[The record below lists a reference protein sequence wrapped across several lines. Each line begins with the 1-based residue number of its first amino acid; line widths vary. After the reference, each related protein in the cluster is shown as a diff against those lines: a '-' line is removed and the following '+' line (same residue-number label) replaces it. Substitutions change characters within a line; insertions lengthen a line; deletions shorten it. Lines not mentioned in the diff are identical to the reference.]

1 MSRSGRSAVLDAGSR
16 KPFSTA
22 HGTSHDARPAGCRL
36 PRHHRAALWSFVTT
50 GQAGGRRW
58 NGANILSVGVGLPPG
73 GAQHSRAATP
83 HIGRQAPTTIT
94 ARDFDHFM
102 RVPPNGTLQRGNSQA
117 ARLYRRSRPRAGPP
131 RNCFREA
138 ATMLLFPG
146 RGLENYDASII
157 RPGCGGRHV
166 CWPMRAAGSR
176 QLQHRSSTRTERP
189 ASPSFTNSIRR
200 HRETE
205 YTTRSTLHLS
215 GRHRYAQAYNNGKAA
230 PASVSPPMAVHY
242 TVIYGPDV
250 CLTLFDAMQMAPGRG
265 QKRRPRQVGTDGT
278 ILQRY
283 SARSYSQRLCSPS
296 QKPSSARM
304 RRP

>member
-1 MSRSGRSAVLDAGSR
+1 MAQTSCQLASGYPRAGR
-16 KPFSTA
+16 
-22 HGTSHDARPAGCRL
+22 
-36 PRHHRAALWSFVTT
+36 
-50 GQAGGRRW
+50 
-58 NGANILSVGVGLPPG
+58 NIPGLP
-73 GAQHSRAATP
+73 HHTLD
-83 HIGRQAPTTIT
+83 RQAPTTIT

-117 ARLYRRSRPRAGPP
+117 ARLHRRSRSRAGPP

-138 ATMLLFPG
+138 GTMLLFPG

-189 ASPSFTNSIRR
+189 ALPSFTNSIRR

-265 QKRRPRQVGTDGT
+265 QKTAPTTSWHRWDNFAAVFCTKLQPKTLLSVPKAELSENEATMNSNRLYQAAQDASLSLLHNALRSSPLLA
-278 ILQRY
+278 ILTCQ
-283 SARSYSQRLCSPS
+283 AR
-296 QKPSSARM
+296 
-304 RRP
+304 